1 MAGLEEARN
10 PAAWPLYCGQDMFAP
25 GDATIMRRTAR
36 FLTVMAAAAFVL
48 APALAEA
55 APGGRSSAGSRGART
70 YQAPPPT
77 NTSPQQARPMERTAT
92 QPATPATAGA
102 PGARPQAAA
111 PAAGGFLSRNPM
123 MAGLMGGLLGAGIFG
138 LLAGGGFFSGLGS
151 LAGIMGFL
159 FQLALI
165 GGLVFLTMT
174 LLRRFRQ
181 QPAPAG
187 MPNTMMR
194 EQQDAP
200 RNAVMGGGMGRGA
213 AKPVDEIG
221 IQGADFQAFER
232 NLVEINAAWSREDIA
247 ALSRLATPEMVQYF
261 RDDYAALA
269 ERGWKNET
277 RDVKLEQGDLA
288 EAWSEGPREFATV
301 AMRMSLVDWTRD
313 VKTGALTEGDPNAR
327 TEQTELWTFVRVQ
340 GGPWVLSAIQQTG

>member
-1 MAGLEEARN
+1 GAAG
-10 PAAWPLYCGQDMFAP
+10 
-25 GDATIMRRTAR
+25 
-36 FLTVMAAAAFVL
+36 AAAA
-48 APALAEA
+48 
-55 APGGRSSAGSRGART
+55 
-70 YQAPPPT
+70 
-77 NTSPQQARPMERTAT
+77 ARPA
-92 QPATPATAGA
+92 
-102 PGARPQAAA
+102 
-111 PAAGGFLSRNPM
+111 AAGGFLSRNPM

-159 FQLALI
+159 FQLAII
-165 GGLVFLTMT
+165 GGLVFLAVA
-174 LLRRFRQ
+174 LFRRFRQ

-187 MPNTMMR
+187 MPNSMMR

-200 RNAVMGGGMGRGA
+200 RSPMMGGGMGRGPA
-213 AKPVDEIG
+213 QPVDEVG
-221 IQGADFQAFER
+221 IQAADFQAFER
-232 NLVEINAAWSREDIA
+232 NLVEINAAWSREDVS
-247 ALSRLATPEMVQYF
+247 ALSRLATPEMVQFF

-288 EAWSEGPREFATV
+288 EAWNEGPRDYATV

-313 VKTGALTEGDPNAR
+313 VKTGAITEGDPNAR

-340 GGPWVLSAIQQTG
+340 GGPWVLSAIQQTQ

>member
-1 MAGLEEARN
+1 
-10 PAAWPLYCGQDMFAP
+10 
-25 GDATIMRRTAR
+25 MRRTAR
-36 FLTVMAAAAFVL
+36 FLTALAAAAFVL

-55 APGGRSSAGSRGART
+55 APGGRSSSGSRGART

-77 NTSPQQARPMERTAT
+77 NTAPQPARPMERSAT
-92 QPATPATAGA
+92 QPSAPATAGA
-102 PGARPQAAA
+102 PGAAARPAAA
-111 PAAGGFLSRNPM
+111 PGGFFARNPM

-159 FQLALI
+159 LQLALI
-165 GGLVFLTMT
+165 AGLVFLAMAIF
-174 LLRRFRQ
+174 RRFRQ

-187 MPNTMMR
+187 MPNAMMR

-200 RNAVMGGGMGRGA
+200 RGMMGGMGGGMARGPSQ
-213 AKPVDEIG
+213 PVDEVG
-221 IQGADFQAFER
+221 IQAADYQAFER
-232 NLVEINAAWSREDIA
+232 NLVEINAAWSREDVA
-247 ALSRLATPEMVQYF
+247 ALSRLATPEMVQFF

-269 ERGWKNET
+269 ARGWKNET

-288 EAWSEGPREFATV
+288 EAWSEGPRDYATV

-313 VKTGALTEGDPNAR
+313 LKTGAITEGDPNAR

>member
-1 MAGLEEARN
+1 
-10 PAAWPLYCGQDMFAP
+10 
-25 GDATIMRRTAR
+25 MRRTAR
-36 FLTVMAAAAFVL
+36 FLTLIAAASFVL
-48 APALAEA
+48 IPVLAEA
-55 APGGRSSAGSRGART
+55 APGGRSSSGSRGART

-77 NTSPQQARPMERTAT
+77 NTAPQQARPMERTGT
-92 QPATPATAGA
+92 QPAAPATAGA
-102 PGARPQAAA
+102 STAGRPQAAA

-151 LAGIMGFL
+151 LAGFFGFL
-159 FQLALI
+159 LQVMII
-165 GGLVFLTMT
+165 GGLVFLAFA
-174 LLRRFRQ
+174 LFRRFRQ

-187 MPNTMMR
+187 MPNSMMR
-194 EQQDAP
+194 EQLDAP
-200 RNAVMGGGMGRGA
+200 RNMPMGGGVGRGP
-213 AKPVDEIG
+213 AKPMDEIG
-221 IQGADFQAFER
+221 IQGSDFQAFER
-232 NLVEINAAWSREDIA
+232 NLIEINAAWSREDVS

-288 EAWSEGPREFATV
+288 EAWNEGPRDFATV

-313 VKTGALTEGDPNAR
+313 VKTGAITEGDPNAR

-340 GGPWVLSAIQQTG
+340 GGPWVLSAIQQTQ

>member
-1 MAGLEEARN
+1 
-10 PAAWPLYCGQDMFAP
+10 
-25 GDATIMRRTAR
+25 MRRTAR
-36 FLTVMAAAAFVL
+36 FLTALAAAAFVL

-55 APGGRSSAGSRGART
+55 APGGRSSSGSRGART

-77 NTSPQQARPMERTAT
+77 NTAPQPARPMERTAT
-92 QPATPATAGA
+92 QPAAPATAGA
-102 PGARPQAAA
+102 PGAAARPAAA
-111 PAAGGFLSRNPM
+111 PGGFFARNPM

-159 FQLALI
+159 FQLAI
-165 GGLVFLTMT
+165 IAGLVFLAMA
-174 LLRRFRQ
+174 LFRRFRQ

-187 MPNTMMR
+187 MPNAMMR

-200 RNAVMGGGMGRGA
+200 RNGMMGGMGGGMARGPA
-213 AKPVDEIG
+213 QPVDEVG

-232 NLVEINAAWSREDIA
+232 NLIEINAAWSREDIA
-247 ALSRLATPEMVQYF
+247 ALSRLATPEMVQFF

-288 EAWSEGPREFATV
+288 EAWNEGPRDFATV

-313 VKTGALTEGDPNAR
+313 LKTGAITEGNPNAR

>member
-1 MAGLEEARN
+1 
-10 PAAWPLYCGQDMFAP
+10 
-25 GDATIMRRTAR
+25 MRRTAR
-36 FLTVMAAAAFVL
+36 FLTFIAAAAFVL

-55 APGGRSSAGSRGART
+55 APGGRSSSGSRGART

-77 NTSPQQARPMERTAT
+77 NTAPQQARPMERTAT
-92 QPATPATAGA
+92 QPAAPATAGA
-102 PGARPQAAA
+102 AGAAARPAAA
-111 PAAGGFLSRNPM
+111 QGSFFSRNPM

-159 FQLALI
+159 FQLAI
-165 GGLVFLTMT
+165 IAGLVFLAMA
-174 LLRRFRQ
+174 LFRRFRQ

-200 RNAVMGGGMGRGA
+200 RGMMGGMAGSGMARGA
-213 AKPVDEIG
+213 AKPVDEVG

-232 NLVEINAAWSREDIA
+232 SLIEINAAWSREDVA

-269 ERGWKNET
+269 QRGWKNET

-288 EAWSEGPREFATV
+288 ESWNEGPRDYATV

-313 VKTGALTEGDPNAR
+313 VNTGAITEGNPNAR

-340 GGPWVLSAIQQTG
+340 GGPWLLSAIQQTS